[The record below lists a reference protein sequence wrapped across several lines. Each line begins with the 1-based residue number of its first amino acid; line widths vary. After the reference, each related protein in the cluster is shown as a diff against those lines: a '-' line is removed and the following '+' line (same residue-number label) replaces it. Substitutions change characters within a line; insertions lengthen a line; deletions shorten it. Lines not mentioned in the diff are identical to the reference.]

1 MNRALAFV
9 PLARIA
15 RTPRGWS
22 PIAGWSA
29 VALVAAI
36 AARAA
41 GDTSGATHVLRGTLG
56 YVALPLLAYG
66 VVAAALGGAGLRASI
81 RGVVALGAD
90 PTRAA
95 LASVLVATV
104 CSALKGGILAVVVC
118 AIAHGPTDP
127 ALLPDMLASFGVS
140 FLGAGAY
147 AAWFCIGSAI
157 GRGGMRGGFLAL
169 DWFLGAPGGFGA
181 IFVPRGHVTSLLGGQ
196 ACFELSRRTSSV
208 LLFLL
213 LVVWLVVAVRLG
225 RRTS

>member
-1 MNRALAFV
+1 MNRAVAFV

-15 RTPRGWS
+15 RTPRGWA
-22 PIAGWSA
+22 PIAGWCA
-29 VALVAAI
+29 IVLVAAI
-36 AARAA
+36 GARAA

-81 RGVVALGAD
+81 RGVVALGAE

-95 LASVLVATV
+95 FASVLAAMA
-104 CSALKGGILAVVVC
+104 CSALGGGILAAVVC
-118 AIAHGPTDP
+118 AIAHGPADP
-127 ALLPDMLASFGVS
+127 PLLPDLLASFGVS
-140 FLGAGAY
+140 FFGAGAY
-147 AAWFCIGSAI
+147 AAYFCVGSAI
-157 GRGGMRGGFLAL
+157 GRGGMRGGLLAL
-169 DWFLGAPGGFGA
+169 DWFFGAPGGFGA

-225 RRTS
+225 RRAS

>member
-1 MNRALAFV
+1 MIRAVAFV

-15 RTPRGWS
+15 RTPRGWA

-29 VALVAAI
+29 LAIVAAV
-36 AARAA
+36 AARVG

-66 VVAAALGGAGLRASI
+66 VVAAALGGAGLRASV

-90 PTRAA
+90 PMRAA
-95 LASVLVATV
+95 LASVLVATLGAAV
-104 CSALKGGILAVVVC
+104 AGGILAAVVC

-127 ALLPDMLASFGVS
+127 PLLPDLLASFGVS
-140 FLGAGAY
+140 FLGAGTY
-147 AAWFCIGSAI
+147 AAWFCVGSAI
-157 GRGGMRGGFLAL
+157 GRGGMRGGLLAL

-208 LLFLL
+208 LLVVLL
-213 LVVWLVVAVRLG
+213 LVCLVLAVRLG
-225 RRTS
+225 RRPS